1 MALIK
6 CPECGNQISDKAES
20 CPKCGYEL
28 NKKETP
34 TTSDNKVA
42 SSFMNKVNI
51 KYILIILAIIVAGF
65 LFFYQNNNN
74 TGTGTGGTGT
84 GGTGTGG
91 TGTGQPTTP
100 STDYGYTVYNDPYLG
115 ISFEMP
121 GTYKVATDKE
131 GYIYVGRNIDSQG
144 ALIPYIIIGRY
155 DKYTSEV
162 QFLNDFTTYM
172 KKQYSDLKVTIDL
185 LSGTIGNKTVY
196 GLAYNYTSSG
206 HLVVDNRYAILVN
219 GKVYMVGSK
228 EENTNST
235 EINNVVTHILSTL
248 TERGS

>member
-42 SSFMNKVNI
+42 SSFMNKGNI

-65 LFFYQNNNN
+65 LFFNQNNNN

-91 TGTGQPTTP
+91 TGTWQPTTP

-121 GTYKVATDKE
+121 GTYKVTTDKE

-172 KKQYSDLKVTIDL
+172 K
-185 LSGTIGNKTVY
+185 
-196 GLAYNYTSSG
+196 
-206 HLVVDNRYAILVN
+206 
-219 GKVYMVGSK
+219 
-228 EENTNST
+228 
-235 EINNVVTHILSTL
+235 NNIVI
-248 TERGS
+248 

>member
-28 NKKETP
+28 NKKSDSV
-34 TTSDNKVA
+34 TTNANKIA
-42 SSFMNKVNI
+42 SSFANKGNF
-51 KYILIILAIIVAGF
+51 KYILIILAIIVVGF
-65 LFFYQNNNN
+65 LVFNQPSNN

-91 TGTGQPTTP
+91 TGQPTTP
-100 STDYGYTVYNDPYLG
+100 STNGNQVYNDPYLG
-115 ISFEMP
+115 ISFQVP
-121 GTYKVATDKE
+121 SGYKVATDKE

>member
-42 SSFMNKVNI
+42 SSFINKGNI

-65 LFFYQNNNN
+65 LFFNQNNNN

-91 TGTGQPTTP
+91 TGTEQPATP
-100 STDYGYTVYNDPYLG
+100 STNGTQVYNDPYLG
-115 ISFEMP
+115 ISFQVP
-121 GTYKVATDKE
+121 SGYKVTTDKE
-131 GYIYVGRNIDSQG
+131 GYIYVGKNIDDQG
-144 ALIPYIIIGRY
+144 PLIPYLIVGRY
-155 DKYTSEV
+155 DNYTSEV

-172 KKQYSDLKVTIDL
+172 KKQYSDLQIIINLV
-185 LSGTIGNKTVY
+185 SGVIGNRTVY
-196 GLAYNYTSSG
+196 GLAYSYTSSG
-206 HLVVDNRYAILVN
+206 HLVIDNRYAILVN
-219 GKVYMVGSK
+219 GKVYMIASR
-228 EENTNST
+228 EENTNSN
-235 EINNVVTHILSTL
+235 EINNAVNCIISTL

>member
-1 MALIK
+1 MKRKGDVMALIK

-42 SSFMNKVNI
+42 SSFMNKGNI

-65 LFFYQNNNN
+65 LFFNQNNNN

-84 GGTGTGG
+84 GGTGA
-91 TGTGQPTTP
+91 GQPTTP

-121 GTYKVATDKE
+121 GTYKVTTDKE

-144 ALIPYIIIGRY
+144 ALIPYIIIG
-155 DKYTSEV
+155 
-162 QFLNDFTTYM
+162 
-172 KKQYSDLKVTIDL
+172 
-185 LSGTIGNKTVY
+185 VY
-196 GLAYNYTSSG
+196 
-206 HLVVDNRYAILVN
+206 
-219 GKVYMVGSK
+219 
-228 EENTNST
+228 
-235 EINNVVTHILSTL
+235 
-248 TERGS
+248 